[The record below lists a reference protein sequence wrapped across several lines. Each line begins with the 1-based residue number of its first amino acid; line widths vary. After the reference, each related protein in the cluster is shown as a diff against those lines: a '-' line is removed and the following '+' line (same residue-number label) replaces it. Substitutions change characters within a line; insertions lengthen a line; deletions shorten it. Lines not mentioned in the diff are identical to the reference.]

1 MRMMKMTL
9 NFWQRQKLSQK
20 VRVANSMQTMMMKKP
35 TKKVSVM
42 LNTAQWSILKRLLL
56 MKMVIQ
62 TLQYVQYQ
70 T

>member
-9 NFWQRQKLSQK
+9 NFQQRQKLTQK

-35 TKKVSVM
+35 TKKVSAM

-56 MKMVIQ
+56 MKMAIQ
-62 TLQYVQYQ
+62 ILQYVQYQ